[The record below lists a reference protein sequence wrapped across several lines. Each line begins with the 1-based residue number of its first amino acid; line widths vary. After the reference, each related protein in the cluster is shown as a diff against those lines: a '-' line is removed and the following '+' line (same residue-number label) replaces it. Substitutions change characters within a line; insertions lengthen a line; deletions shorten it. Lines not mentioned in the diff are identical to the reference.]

1 MVIQLQTSTSDIARQ
16 LKIQRALGKC
26 PRCGKDQ
33 MILDPES
40 GELICGNCGF
50 VLKDK
55 IEDTG
60 PEWRSSSS
68 DEGKDESR
76 AGLPT
81 SIASHDMGLSTVI
94 GSTNRDST
102 GRTLSGSMR
111 STVERLRTWDRR
123 SQLHESTD
131 RNLGKAFIHLRT
143 FADKLSLSDE
153 VIERA
158 AYVYRK
164 ALERG
169 LIRGRSIT
177 EMIAASL
184 YAACRDSEIPRTLKD
199 TASVAN
205 INRKDLA
212 RSYRLLIR
220 EMDIKM
226 PVPDPARSVAKIASK
241 VEAGE
246 RTRRRALEILSR
258 AREQG
263 VAAGKDPVGLAASA
277 LYVAS
282 TLSGED
288 KTQRDIAKAA
298 GVTEVTIR
306 NRYKNLRNALGI

>member
-1 MVIQLQTSTSDIARQ
+1 MV
-16 LKIQRALGKC
+16 
-26 PRCGKDQ
+26 
-33 MILDPES
+33 LDSQS
-40 GELICGNCGF
+40 GELICSNCGY
-50 VLKDK
+50 VVKEK

-60 PEWRSSSS
+60 PEWRSSSK

-81 SIASHDMGLSTVI
+81 SIASHDMGLSTII
-94 GSTNRDST
+94 GSGNRDST
-102 GRTLSGSMR
+102 GRPLTGSMR
-111 STVERLRTWDRR
+111 TTVDRLRTWDRR
-123 SQLHESTD
+123 SQMHESAD
-131 RNLGKAFIHLRT
+131 RNMGKAFVQLRT
-143 FADKLSLSDE
+143 FADKLSLPE
-153 VIERA
+153 EIVERA
-158 AYVYRK
+158 AYIYRK

-177 EMIAASL
+177 EMISASL

-199 TASVAN
+199 VAKVAN

-226 PVPDPARSVAKIASK
+226 PVPDPAKSVAKIASR

-246 RTRRRALEILSR
+246 KTRRRALEILAK
-258 AREQG
+258 ARQLG

-288 KTQRDIAKAA
+288 KTQRDIAQAA

>member
-1 MVIQLQTSTSDIARQ
+1 VV
-16 LKIQRALGKC
+16 K
-26 PRCGKDQ
+26 
-33 MILDPES
+33 E
-40 GELICGNCGF
+40 
-50 VLKDK
+50 K

-60 PEWRSSSS
+60 PEWRSSSK

-81 SIASHDMGLSTVI
+81 SIASHDMGLATII
-94 GSTNRDST
+94 GSGNRDST
-102 GRTLSGSMR
+102 GRPLSGSMR
-111 STVERLRTWDRR
+111 TTVDRLRTWDRR
-123 SQLHESTD
+123 SQMHESAD
-131 RNLGKAFIHLRT
+131 RNMGKAFVQLRT
-143 FADKLSLSDE
+143 FADKLSLPE
-153 VIERA
+153 EIVERA

-199 TASVAN
+199 VAKVAN

-226 PVPDPARSVAKIASK
+226 PVPDPAKSVAKIASK

-246 RTRRRALEILSR
+246 KTRRRALEILAK
-258 AREQG
+258 ARQLG

-282 TLSGED
+282 MLSGED
-288 KTQRDIAKAA
+288 KTQRDIAQAA

-306 NRYKNLRNALGI
+306 NRYKNLRTALGI

>member
-1 MVIQLQTSTSDIARQ
+1 MV
-16 LKIQRALGKC
+16 
-26 PRCGKDQ
+26 
-33 MILDPES
+33 LDSES

-50 VLKDK
+50 VLKEK
-55 IEDTG
+55 IEETG
-60 PEWRSSSS
+60 AEWRSSSK

-76 AGLPT
+76 TGLPT
-81 SIASHDMGLSTVI
+81 SIASHDMGLSTI
-94 GSTNRDST
+94 IDPANRDST
-102 GRTLSGSMR
+102 GRPLAGSMR
-111 STVERLRTWDRR
+111 TAVDRLRTWDRR
-123 SQLHESTD
+123 SQMHESAD
-131 RNLGKAFIHLRT
+131 RNLGKAFIQLRT
-143 FADKLSLSDE
+143 FADKLSLSE
-153 VIERA
+153 EIVERA
-158 AYVYRK
+158 AYIYRK

-199 TASVAN
+199 VASFAN

-212 RSYRLLIR
+212 RSYRILVR

-246 RTRRRALEILSR
+246 RTRRRAVEILAK
-258 AREQG
+258 ARQLG
-263 VAAGKDPVGLAASA
+263 VSAGKDPVGLAASA

-282 TLSGED
+282 MLSGED
-288 KTQRDIAKAA
+288 RTQRDIARAA

-306 NRYKNLRNALGI
+306 NRYKSLRNALGI

>member
-1 MVIQLQTSTSDIARQ
+1 MV
-16 LKIQRALGKC
+16 
-26 PRCGKDQ
+26 
-33 MILDPES
+33 LDSQS
-40 GELICGNCGF
+40 GELICSSCGY
-50 VLKDK
+50 VVKEK

-60 PEWRSSSS
+60 PEWRSSSK

-81 SIASHDMGLSTVI
+81 SIASHDMGLSTII
-94 GSTNRDST
+94 GSGNRDST
-102 GRTLSGSMR
+102 GRPLSGSMR
-111 STVERLRTWDRR
+111 TTVDRLRTWDRR
-123 SQLHESTD
+123 SQMHESAD
-131 RNLGKAFIHLRT
+131 RNMGKAFVQLRT
-143 FADKLSLSDE
+143 FADKLSLPE
-153 VIERA
+153 EIVERA

-199 TASVAN
+199 VAKVAN
-205 INRKDLA
+205 ITRKDLA

-226 PVPDPARSVAKIASK
+226 PVPDPAKSVAKIASK
-241 VEAGE
+241 VNAGE
-246 RTRRRALEILSR
+246 KTRRRALEILAK
-258 AREQG
+258 ARQLG
-263 VAAGKDPVGLAASA
+263 VSAGKDPVGLAASA

-288 KTQRDIAKAA
+288 KTQRDIAQAA

>member
-1 MVIQLQTSTSDIARQ
+1 LSIEKNMARQ
-16 LKIQRALGKC
+16 LRLQRALNKC
-26 PRCGKDQ
+26 PRCGKGP
-33 MILDPES
+33 MVLDSES
-40 GELICGNCGF
+40 GELVCSNCGY
-50 VLKDK
+50 VVKEK
-55 IEDTG
+55 IEDSG
-60 PEWRSSSS
+60 PEWRSSSK

-81 SIASHDMGLSTVI
+81 SIAAHDMGLSTII
-94 GSTNRDST
+94 GTRNADST
-102 GRTLSGSMR
+102 GRPISGSMR
-111 STVERLRTWDRR
+111 STVDRLRTWDRR
-123 SQLHESTD
+123 SQVHESSD
-131 RNLGKAFIHLRT
+131 RNMSRAFVQLRT
-143 FADKLSLSDE
+143 FSDKLSLSDE
-153 VIERA
+153 IVERA
-158 AYVYRK
+158 AYIYRK

-184 YAACRDSEIPRTLKD
+184 YAACRDSEVPRTLKD
-199 TASVAN
+199 VAAVAN
-205 INRKDLA
+205 IGKKDLA

-226 PVPDPARSVAKIASK
+226 PVPDPAKSVAKIASK

-246 RTRRRALEILSR
+246 RTRRRALEIIAK
-258 AREQG
+258 ARQNG

-288 KTQRDIAKAA
+288 KTQRDIAQAA

-306 NRYKNLRNALGI
+306 NRYKNLRAALQI

>member
-1 MVIQLQTSTSDIARQ
+1 MV
-16 LKIQRALGKC
+16 
-26 PRCGKDQ
+26 
-33 MILDPES
+33 LDSES
-40 GELICGNCGF
+40 GELVCSSCGY
-50 VLKDK
+50 VVKER

-60 PEWRSSSS
+60 PEWRSSSK

-94 GSTNRDST
+94 GSRNADST
-102 GRTLSGSMR
+102 GRPISGSMR
-111 STVERLRTWDRR
+111 STVDRLRTWDRR
-123 SQLHESTD
+123 SQVHESSD
-131 RNLGKAFIHLRT
+131 RNLSRAFVQLRT
-143 FADKLSLSDE
+143 FSDKLSLSDE
-153 VIERA
+153 IIERA
-158 AYVYRK
+158 AYIYRK

-199 TASVAN
+199 VSSVAN
-205 INRKDLA
+205 VARKDLA

-220 EMDIKM
+220 EMDIRM
-226 PVPDPARSVAKIASK
+226 PVPDPAKSVSKIASK

-246 RTRRRALEILSR
+246 KTRRRALEIIAK
-258 AREQG
+258 ARQAG

-282 TLSGED
+282 TLVGEE
-288 KTQRDIAKAA
+288 KTQRDIAQAA

-306 NRYKNLRNALGI
+306 NRYKNLRSALQI

>member
-1 MVIQLQTSTSDIARQ
+1 MV
-16 LKIQRALGKC
+16 
-26 PRCGKDQ
+26 
-33 MILDPES
+33 LDSQS
-40 GELICGNCGF
+40 GELICSNCGY
-50 VLKDK
+50 VVKEK

-60 PEWRSSSS
+60 PEWRSSSK
-68 DEGKDESR
+68 DEGGKDESR

-81 SIASHDMGLSTVI
+81 SIASHDMGLSTII
-94 GSTNRDST
+94 GSGNRDST
-102 GRTLSGSMR
+102 GRPLTGSMR
-111 STVERLRTWDRR
+111 TTVDRLRTWDRR
-123 SQLHESTD
+123 SQMHESAD
-131 RNLGKAFIHLRT
+131 RNMGKAFVQLRT
-143 FADKLSLSDE
+143 FADKLSLPE
-153 VIERA
+153 EIVERA
-158 AYVYRK
+158 AYIYRK

-199 TASVAN
+199 VAKVAN

-226 PVPDPARSVAKIASK
+226 PVPDPAKSVAKIASR

-246 RTRRRALEILSR
+246 KTRRRALEILAK
-258 AREQG
+258 ARQLG

-288 KTQRDIAKAA
+288 KTQRDIAQAA

>member
-1 MVIQLQTSTSDIARQ
+1 MV
-16 LKIQRALGKC
+16 
-26 PRCGKDQ
+26 
-33 MILDPES
+33 LDSQS
-40 GELICGNCGF
+40 GELICSSCGY
-50 VLKDK
+50 VVKEK

-60 PEWRSSSS
+60 PEWRSSSK

-81 SIASHDMGLSTVI
+81 SIASHDMGLSTII
-94 GSTNRDST
+94 GSGNRDST
-102 GRTLSGSMR
+102 GRPLSGSMR
-111 STVERLRTWDRR
+111 TTVDRLRTWDRR
-123 SQLHESTD
+123 SQMHESAD
-131 RNLGKAFIHLRT
+131 RNMGKAFVQLRT
-143 FADKLSLSDE
+143 FADKLSLPE
-153 VIERA
+153 EIVERA

-177 EMIAASL
+177 EMISASL

-199 TASVAN
+199 VAKVAN

-246 RTRRRALEILSR
+246 KTRRRALEILAK
-258 AREQG
+258 ARQLG

-288 KTQRDIAKAA
+288 KTQRDIAQAA

-306 NRYKNLRNALGI
+306 NRYKGLRAALGF

>member
-1 MVIQLQTSTSDIARQ
+1 MSIEKDVARQ
-16 LKIQRALGKC
+16 IRLQRALDKC
-26 PRCGKDQ
+26 PRCGKGP
-33 MILDPES
+33 MVLDSES
-40 GELICGNCGF
+40 GELVCSSCGY
-50 VLKDK
+50 VVKER

-60 PEWRSSSS
+60 PEWRSSSK

-94 GSTNRDST
+94 GSRNADST
-102 GRTLSGSMR
+102 GRPISGSMR
-111 STVERLRTWDRR
+111 STVDRLRTWDRR
-123 SQLHESTD
+123 SQVHESSD
-131 RNLGKAFIHLRT
+131 RNLSRAFVQLRT
-143 FADKLSLSDE
+143 FSDKLSLSDE
-153 VIERA
+153 IIERA
-158 AYVYRK
+158 AYIYRK

-199 TASVAN
+199 VSSVAN
-205 INRKDLA
+205 VARKDLA

-220 EMDIKM
+220 EMDIRM
-226 PVPDPARSVAKIASK
+226 PVPDPAKSVSKIASK

-246 RTRRRALEILSR
+246 KTRRRALEIIAK
-258 AREQG
+258 ARQAG

-282 TLSGED
+282 TLVGEE
-288 KTQRDIAKAA
+288 KTQRDIAQAA

-306 NRYKNLRNALGI
+306 NRYKNLRSALQI

>member
-1 MVIQLQTSTSDIARQ
+1 MV
-16 LKIQRALGKC
+16 
-26 PRCGKDQ
+26 
-33 MILDPES
+33 LDSQS
-40 GELICGNCGF
+40 GELICSSCGY
-50 VLKDK
+50 VVKEK

-60 PEWRSSSS
+60 PEWRSSAK

-81 SIASHDMGLSTVI
+81 SIASHDMGLSTII
-94 GSTNRDST
+94 GSGNRDST
-102 GRTLSGSMR
+102 GRPLSGSMR
-111 STVERLRTWDRR
+111 TTVDRLRTWDRR
-123 SQLHESTD
+123 SQMHESAD
-131 RNLGKAFIHLRT
+131 RNMGKAFVQLRT
-143 FADKLSLSDE
+143 FADKLSLPE
-153 VIERA
+153 EIVERA

-177 EMIAASL
+177 EMISASL

-199 TASVAN
+199 VAKVAN

-226 PVPDPARSVAKIASK
+226 PVPDPAKSVAKIASR

-246 RTRRRALEILSR
+246 KTRRRALEILAK
-258 AREQG
+258 ARQLG

-288 KTQRDIAKAA
+288 KTQRDIAQAA

-306 NRYKNLRNALGI
+306 NRYKNLRTALGI

>member
-1 MVIQLQTSTSDIARQ
+1 MV
-16 LKIQRALGKC
+16 
-26 PRCGKDQ
+26 
-33 MILDPES
+33 LDSES
-40 GELICGNCGF
+40 GELICSNCGY
-50 VLKDK
+50 VMKEK

-60 PEWRSSSS
+60 PEWSSSS
-68 DEGKDESR
+68 KDGGKDESR

-81 SIASHDMGLSTVI
+81 SIASHDMGLSTII
-94 GSTNRDST
+94 GSANRDST
-102 GRTLSGSMR
+102 GRALTGSMR
-111 STVERLRTWDRR
+111 TTLDRLRTWDRR
-123 SQLHESTD
+123 SQMHESAD
-131 RNLGKAFIHLRT
+131 RNMGKAFVQLRT
-143 FADKLSLSDE
+143 FADKLSLSEDI
-153 VIERA
+153 VERG

-164 ALERG
+164 ALEKG

-177 EMIAASL
+177 EMIAAAL

-199 TASVAN
+199 VASVAN

-212 RSYRLLIR
+212 RSYRLLVR
-220 EMDIKM
+220 EMDLKM

-246 RTRRRALEILSR
+246 STRRRALEILAR
-258 AREQG
+258 AKQSG

-282 TLSGED
+282 TLSGEG

-306 NRYKNLRNALGI
+306 NRYKNLRNALSI

>member
-1 MVIQLQTSTSDIARQ
+1 MSIEKNMVSQNRL
-16 LKIQRALGKC
+16 QRALNKC
-26 PRCGKDQ
+26 PRCGKGP
-33 MILDPES
+33 MVLDSQS
-40 GELICGNCGF
+40 GELICSNCGY
-50 VLKDK
+50 VVKEK

-60 PEWRSSSS
+60 PEWRSSSNG
-68 DEGKDESR
+68 EGKDESR

-81 SIASHDMGLSTVI
+81 SIASHDMGLSTMI
-94 GSTNRDST
+94 GTRNADST
-102 GRTLSGSMR
+102 GRPIAGGMR
-111 STVERLRTWDRR
+111 STVDRLRTWDRR
-123 SQLHESTD
+123 SQVHESSD
-131 RNLGKAFIHLRT
+131 RNMSRAFVQLRT
-143 FADKLSLSDE
+143 FSDKLSLSDE
-153 VIERA
+153 IVERA
-158 AYVYRK
+158 AYIYRK

-199 TASVAN
+199 VSNVAN
-205 INRKDLA
+205 IARKDLA

-220 EMDIKM
+220 EMDIRM
-226 PVPDPARSVAKIASK
+226 PVPDPAKSVAKIASK

-246 RTRRRALEILSR
+246 KTRRRALEILAKAR
-258 AREQG
+258 ASG

-282 TLSGED
+282 TLVGEE

-306 NRYKNLRNALGI
+306 NRYKNLRAALQI

>member
-1 MVIQLQTSTSDIARQ
+1 MVIILQRAVTDMERQ
-16 LKIQRALGKC
+16 LRIQRALDKC
-26 PRCGKDQ
+26 PRCGRGQ

-40 GELICGNCGF
+40 GELVCSNCGF
-50 VLKDK
+50 VLKEK

-60 PEWRSSSS
+60 PEWRSSSK
-68 DEGKDESR
+68 DEGRDESR

-81 SIASHDMGLSTVI
+81 TIASHDMGLSTVI
-94 GSTNRDST
+94 GSANRDSA
-102 GRTLSGSMR
+102 GRPLAGSMR
-111 STVERLRTWDRR
+111 TSIDRLRTWDRR
-123 SQLHESTD
+123 SQMHESTD
-131 RNLGKAFIHLRT
+131 RNLGKAFLQLRT
-143 FADKLSLSDE
+143 YADKLSLSDE
-153 VIERA
+153 IVERA
-158 AYVYRK
+158 AYIYRK

-177 EMIAASL
+177 EMITASL
-184 YAACRDSEIPRTLKD
+184 YAACRDSGVPRTLKD
-199 TASVAN
+199 LTMVAN

-212 RSYRLLIR
+212 RSYRLLVR
-220 EMDIKM
+220 EMDIRM

-246 RTRRRALEILSR
+246 RTRRRALEILAN
-258 AREQG
+258 ARQMG

-282 TLSGED
+282 TLSGEG
-288 KTQRDIAKAA
+288 KTQRDIARAA

>member
-1 MVIQLQTSTSDIARQ
+1 MV
-16 LKIQRALGKC
+16 
-26 PRCGKDQ
+26 
-33 MILDPES
+33 LDSQS
-40 GELICGNCGF
+40 GELICSNCGY
-50 VLKDK
+50 VMKEK

-60 PEWRSSSS
+60 PEWSSSS
-68 DEGKDESR
+68 KDGGKDESR

-81 SIASHDMGLSTVI
+81 SIASHDMGLSTII
-94 GSTNRDST
+94 GSSNRDST
-102 GRTLSGSMR
+102 GRALTGSMR
-111 STVERLRTWDRR
+111 TTLDRLRTWDKR
-123 SQLHESTD
+123 SQMHESAD
-131 RNLGKAFIHLRT
+131 RNMGKAFVQLRT
-143 FADKLSLSDE
+143 FADKLSLSEDI
-153 VIERA
+153 VERG

-164 ALERG
+164 ALEKG

-177 EMIAASL
+177 EMIAAAL

-199 TASVAN
+199 VASVAN

-220 EMDIKM
+220 EMDLKM
-226 PVPDPARSVAKIASK
+226 PVPDPAKSVAKIASK

-246 RTRRRALEILSR
+246 STRRRALEILAR
-258 AREQG
+258 AKQSG

-282 TLSGED
+282 TLSGEG

-306 NRYKNLRNALGI
+306 NRYKNLRNALGM

>member
-1 MVIQLQTSTSDIARQ
+1 MV
-16 LKIQRALGKC
+16 
-26 PRCGKDQ
+26 
-33 MILDPES
+33 LDSES
-40 GELICGNCGF
+40 GELVCSNCGY
-50 VLKDK
+50 VVKEK

-60 PEWRSSSS
+60 PEWRSSSNG
-68 DEGKDESR
+68 EGKDESR

-81 SIASHDMGLSTVI
+81 SIASHDMGLATMI
-94 GSTNRDST
+94 GTRNADST
-102 GRTLSGSMR
+102 GRPLSGGMR
-111 STVERLRTWDRR
+111 SAVDRLRTWDRR
-123 SQLHESTD
+123 SQVHESAD
-131 RNLGKAFIHLRT
+131 RNLSRAFVQLRT
-143 FADKLSLSDE
+143 FSDKLSLSDE
-153 VIERA
+153 IIERA
-158 AYVYRK
+158 AYIYRK

-184 YAACRDSEIPRTLKD
+184 YAACRDSDIPRTLKD
-199 TASVAN
+199 VSLVAN
-205 INRKDLA
+205 IGKKDLA

-226 PVPDPARSVAKIASK
+226 PVPDPAKSVAKIASK
-241 VEAGE
+241 VNAGE
-246 RTRRRALEILSR
+246 KTRRRALEILAK
-258 AREQG
+258 ARESG

-306 NRYKNLRNALGI
+306 NRYKNLRAALKI

>member
-1 MVIQLQTSTSDIARQ
+1 MV
-16 LKIQRALGKC
+16 
-26 PRCGKDQ
+26 
-33 MILDPES
+33 LDSES
-40 GELICGNCGF
+40 GELICSNCGY
-50 VLKDK
+50 VMKEK

-60 PEWRSSSS
+60 PEWSSSS
-68 DEGKDESR
+68 KDGGKDESR

-81 SIASHDMGLSTVI
+81 SIASHDMGLSTII
-94 GSTNRDST
+94 GSANRDST
-102 GRTLSGSMR
+102 GRALTGSMR
-111 STVERLRTWDRR
+111 TTLDRLRTWDRR
-123 SQLHESTD
+123 SQMHESAD
-131 RNLGKAFIHLRT
+131 RNMGKAFVQLRT
-143 FADKLSLSDE
+143 FADKLSLSEDI
-153 VIERA
+153 VERG

-164 ALERG
+164 ALEKG

-177 EMIAASL
+177 EMIAAAL

-199 TASVAN
+199 VASVAN

-220 EMDIKM
+220 EMDLKM
-226 PVPDPARSVAKIASK
+226 PVPDPARSVSKIASK

-246 RTRRRALEILSR
+246 ATRRRALEILAR
-258 AREQG
+258 ARQSG

-282 TLSGED
+282 TLSGEG